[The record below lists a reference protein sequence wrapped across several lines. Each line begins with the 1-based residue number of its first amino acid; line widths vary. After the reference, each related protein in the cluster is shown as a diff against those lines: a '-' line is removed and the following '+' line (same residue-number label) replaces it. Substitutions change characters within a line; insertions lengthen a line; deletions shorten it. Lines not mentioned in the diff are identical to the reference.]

1 MNEIRLKSKN
11 LIIVVGAISFLL
23 IWLLFHNRCVQKD
36 SEANGDALANSNLP
50 TIYAIT
56 PTYAR
61 PVQKAELTRWKEWK
75 GFIVNEIVYFVMTT
89 FQIVAC
95 YHVGA

>member
-11 LIIVVGAISFLL
+11 VIIVIGAISFLL
-23 IWLLFHNRCVQKD
+23 IWLMFHNQCVQKD
-36 SEANGDALANSNLP
+36 IEANGDELSYKNLP

-61 PVQKAELTRWKEWK
+61 PVQKAELTR
-75 GFIVNEIVYFVMTT
+75 
-89 FQIVAC
+89 
-95 YHVGA
+95 

>member
-11 LIIVVGAISFLL
+11 VFIVCGAISFLI
-23 IWLLFHNRCVQKD
+23 IWLLFHNRCVEND
-36 SEANGDALANSNLP
+36 NGANADELSHSNLP

-61 PVQKAELTRWKEWK
+61 PVQKAELTR
-75 GFIVNEIVYFVMTT
+75 
-89 FQIVAC
+89 
-95 YHVGA
+95 

>member
-1 MNEIRLKSKN
+1 MNEIRLNTKN
-11 LIIVVGAISFLL
+11 LIIVCGAISFLL

-36 SEANGDALANSNLP
+36 NEANVDGLSNSNLP

-61 PVQKAELTRWKEWK
+61 PVQKAELTR
-75 GFIVNEIVYFVMTT
+75 
-89 FQIVAC
+89 
-95 YHVGA
+95 